1 MKWLWNNNVSLI
13 RWGAGLV
20 GVGFVC
26 AFFASLGFGR
36 LFHAMYLSGL
46 AVGAFSIFC
55 GTIIFCL
62 KFGVRSDP
70 KKVIALSVLVQGL
83 MAISLFLLH
92 DMVDFYARL
101 YSPLIGLALGGLW
114 FVTIEMAALLL
125 LIGLIRLF
133 FYKHRQS

>member
-1 MKWLWNNNVSLI
+1 MKWLWNNNVALV
-13 RWGAGLV
+13 RWGAGFVAL
-20 GVGFVC
+20 GFVC
-26 AFFASLGFGR
+26 AFFAFLGFGS
-36 LFHAMYLSGL
+36 LFHAMSFSGF
-46 AVGAFSIFC
+46 AVGAFSILC
-55 GTIIFCL
+55 GAIFFCL

-70 KKVIALSVLVQGL
+70 KRVIGLSVFVQGL

-101 YSPLIGLALGGLW
+101 YSPLIGLALGGVW
-114 FVTIEMAALLL
+114 FVTIDMAALLL